1 MPLAIAKLVWSSQEL
16 NGPVLV
22 QWGNIT
28 GVRPDLVAAA
38 GNKVYLF
45 SPAKTGCFL
54 SAVID
59 VGEEVLSLEAG
70 LPINA
75 ADNIV
80 IGLDDRLVVYGSIQ
94 GTLVKLFETDSEPG
108 ARFIDLALADL
119 DGDGRQEIVAAA
131 EGNLAFFVYEL
142 FNENAEGLSLEL
154 RAIRLLPGPPRKV
167 TVMRPEEEQAPVI
180 AVAYDANAT
189 SGIATF
195 IFTEIGFIEGPF
207 QDDLPARVSSLT
219 AGDLRLEAGDELAW
233 GGADGLVRVVE
244 VDGELATVLTTEN
257 LGSDVPALTTGE
269 LPGEERHT
277 LVAGTPEGFLF
288 GFRSPVEQASPDWA
302 VRAGRPVNDL
312 SISEEGLL
320 GVGTSDGGVQ
330 VWFLSS
336 QGTVYHVV
344 KPGETLNIIAGLY
357 KAEAS
362 IIAEINRLADPGLIF
377 PGQVLIIP

>member
-1 MPLAIAKLVWSSQEL
+1 M
-16 NGPVLV
+16 
-22 QWGNIT
+22 
-28 GVRPDLVAAA
+28 
-38 GNKVYLF
+38 
-45 SPAKTGCFL
+45 
-54 SAVID
+54 SAVIE

-80 IGLDDRLVVYGSIQ
+80 IGLEDRLIVYGNIQ
-94 GTLVKLFETDSEPG
+94 GTLTSLFETDPEPG
-108 ARFIDLALADL
+108 ARFVDLALADL
-119 DGDGRQEIVAAA
+119 DGDGREEVVAAA

-142 FNENAEGLSLEL
+142 FNENTESLTLEL

-167 TVMRPEEEQAPVI
+167 TVVRPENEQAPVI
-180 AVAYDANAT
+180 AVAYDTNAT

-207 QDDLPARVSSLT
+207 QDDLPARVSSLA

-244 VDGELATVLTTEN
+244 VNRGLATVLTTEN
-257 LGSDVPALTTGE
+257 LGSNIPALTAGE
-269 LPGEERHT
+269 LPGEERDT
-277 LVAGTPEGFLF
+277 LVAGTPGGFLF

-336 QGTVYHVV
+336 QGRAYHVV
-344 KPGETLNIIAGLY
+344 KPGETLNFIAGLY
-357 KAEAS
+357 KTEAS
-362 IIAEINRLADPGLIF
+362 IIAEINRLADTGLIF